1 MNLDI
6 INAFLKV
13 AEKGSLSK
21 AASEINISQSALSKQ
36 IIYLEEYFHKTLLH
50 RSFKGVSLTPDGEIT
65 LKYFVKI
72 KSEFQHLN
80 DSLNQSRP
88 PVFGATPNIGLKIH
102 QIAIER
108 QIIHNILLSEN
119 IDRLINLYLAGKIDI
134 LFLAD
139 NEYDQNHFPN
149 TSEDCFTCKIP
160 TYIIVHKLSP
170 LYDLDIVTI
179 SDLYKYPS
187 IFYNGIQLMFQ
198 APNTSNLFSIFNR
211 NTLSDKYLF
220 DIICF
225 IYKNPEYFS
234 FSYVNHDMICND
246 IKKIEVVDAPY
257 RLLTAKMHDTKY
269 EKHLLGIKDY
279 FKHQ

>member
-36 IIYLEEYFHKTLLH
+36 MIYLEEYLHKTLLH

-65 LKYFVKI
+65 FKYFIKI
-72 KSEFQHLN
+72 KSELQHLN
-80 DSLNQSRP
+80 DSLNQSRS
-88 PVFGATPNIGLKIH
+88 PVFGATPTIGLKIH

-108 QIIHNILLSEN
+108 QITHNILLSEN
-119 IDRLINLYLAGKIDI
+119 IDHLINLYLAGKIDI

-139 NEYDQNHFPN
+139 NEYPRDHFPS
-149 TSEDCFTCKIP
+149 TSKDCFACKIP

-170 LYDLDIVTI
+170 LYTLDIVTI
-179 SDLYKYPS
+179 SDLHKYPC
-187 IFYNGIQLMFQ
+187 IFYNGTQLMFQ
-198 APNTSNLFSIFNR
+198 TLNTDNLFSVFNK

-220 DIICF
+220 EIICF
-225 IYKNPEYFS
+225 ISKNPEYFS
-234 FSYVNHDMICND
+234 FSYVNHNMMCND
-246 IKKIEVVDAPY
+246 IKKIEVIDAPY
-257 RLLTAKMHDTKY
+257 RLLTAKLHDAKY
-269 EKHLLGIKDY
+269 EKHLLAIKEN
-279 FKHQ
+279 FSN

>member
-36 IIYLEEYFHKTLLH
+36 MIYLEEYLHKTLLY

-65 LKYFVKI
+65 FKYFIKI

-80 DSLNQSRP
+80 DSLNQSRS
-88 PVFGATPNIGLKIH
+88 PVFGATPTIGMKIH
-102 QIAIER
+102 QISIER
-108 QIIHNILLSEN
+108 QIAHNILLSEN
-119 IDRLINLYLAGKIDI
+119 IEQLINIYLAGKIDV

-139 NEYDQNHFPN
+139 NEYAQNYFLDSPK
-149 TSEDCFTCKIP
+149 DCFVCKMP

-170 LYDLDIVTI
+170 LYALGNVTI
-179 SDLYKYPS
+179 SDLHKYPC
-187 IFYNGIQLMFQ
+187 IFYNGTQLMFQ
-198 APNTSNLFSIFNR
+198 TLNKDDLFSVLNR

-220 DIICF
+220 EISNF
-225 IYKNPEYFS
+225 ISKNPEYFS
-234 FSYVNHDMICND
+234 FSYVNHNMVCSD
-246 IKKIEVVDAPY
+246 IKKIKLVDAPS

-269 EKHLLGIKDY
+269 EKQLLAIKEY
-279 FKHQ
+279 FQ